1 MYSVVHTAVL
11 SGIDA
16 CLVSVE
22 ADISNGMPM
31 FEMVGL
37 LASEVRESKERVRT
51 ALKNCQYELPI
62 KRITV
67 NLAPANIRKSGSG
80 FDLPVAVAVL
90 AAMEVFPTDILE
102 DMFFAGEISLEG
114 RIIGINGVLP
124 MVICAKEAG
133 LKTCIVAKENVKEAS
148 LVPGMQVIGLPHL
161 QEVLAYLRGDA
172 EASVDKEENK
182 EEIKEETM
190 EKAYDFAQIHGQRL
204 LKRACEVAI
213 SGMHNMLM
221 VGPPGAGKT
230 MIAKCIPTIL
240 PPMSQEEQLEV
251 SKIYSVCGA
260 LKGMDQ
266 LIQKRPF
273 RSPHHTITE
282 QGLIGGGSMVHP
294 GDLFSAWR
302 CPFFR

>member
-190 EKAYDFAQIHGQRL
+190 EKAYDFA
-204 LKRACEVAI
+204 K
-213 SGMHNMLM
+213 
-221 VGPPGAGKT
+221 
-230 MIAKCIPTIL
+230 IP
-240 PPMSQEEQLEV
+240 
-251 SKIYSVCGA
+251 
-260 LKGMDQ
+260 
-266 LIQKRPF
+266 R
-273 RSPHHTITE
+273 
-282 QGLIGGGSMVHP
+282 
-294 GDLFSAWR
+294 
-302 CPFFR
+302 

>member
-148 LVPGMQVIGLPHL
+148 LVPGMQR
-161 QEVLAYLRGDA
+161 LA
-172 EASVDKEENK
+172 
-182 EEIKEETM
+182 
-190 EKAYDFAQIHGQRL
+190 
-204 LKRACEVAI
+204 
-213 SGMHNMLM
+213 
-221 VGPPGAGKT
+221 
-230 MIAKCIPTIL
+230 
-240 PPMSQEEQLEV
+240 
-251 SKIYSVCGA
+251 
-260 LKGMDQ
+260 
-266 LIQKRPF
+266 
-273 RSPHHTITE
+273 
-282 QGLIGGGSMVHP
+282 
-294 GDLFSAWR
+294 
-302 CPFFR
+302 

>member
-148 LVPGMQVIGLPHL
+148 LVPGMQVIGLSHL
-161 QEVLAYLRGDA
+161 QEVLACLRGDA
-172 EASVDKEENK
+172 EVSVDKEENK
-182 EEIKEETM
+182 EEIKKETM

-240 PPMSQEEQLEV
+240 PPMS
-251 SKIYSVCGA
+251 
-260 LKGMDQ
+260 
-266 LIQKRPF
+266 
-273 RSPHHTITE
+273 H
-282 QGLIGGGSMVHP
+282 
-294 GDLFSAWR
+294 
-302 CPFFR
+302 